1 MYFVRLYIKKD
12 FILLMIYLILKM
24 NSLVIIESLMITQ
37 LRQIIISTNVFYAV
51 FTLSNDQAIPT

>member
-12 FILLMIYLILKM
+12 FILLMIYLILKL

>member
-12 FILLMIYLILKM
+12 FTLLMIYLILKM

-37 LRQIIISTNVFYAV
+37 LRFHLHT
-51 FTLSNDQAIPT
+51 